1 MWTNLK
7 SVILVFVSL
16 HVTFGASNPD
26 YSIQMSKIKV
36 LTLNHG
42 KMTNFRRVPA
52 VPQLKCVGGTAGC
65 RAFIPQVVQCE
76 NQGSDGIT
84 IQWECKTDMDNAYR
98 FGKIMV
104 ICEGYDYPGDHYVL
118 VGSCGLEYNIDLT
131 KEGIDNHPFIPII
144 DIGPPSINQ
153 GTSTELSSLTIFLIC
168 LGVFLFVIAIFGL
181 FACVVCSAR
190 SSSYHVHSDMPF
202 ARPVPYP
209 VYRPTT
215 VFVTAGNKVASSS
228 GTRTASGFGGIW
240 SR

>member
-1 MWTNLK
+1 MLTNLK

-42 KMTNFRRVPA
+42 KMTNSRR
-52 VPQLKCVGGTAGC
+52 
-65 RAFIPQVVQCE
+65 RE

-84 IQWECKTDMDNAYR
+84 IKWECKTDMKNVYR
-98 FGKIMV
+98 FGKIM
-104 ICEGYDYPGDHYVL
+104 
-118 VGSCGLEYNIDLT
+118 LEYNINLT
-131 KEGIDNHPFIPII
+131 KEGIDNHPRIPII

-168 LGVFLFVIAIFGL
+168 LGVLLFVTAIFGL
-181 FACVVCSAR
+181 IECVVCSER
-190 SSSYHVHSDMPF
+190 SSSYHVHSDVSF
-202 ARPVPYP
+202 TRPVPYS

-215 VFVTAGNKVASSS
+215 VFVSNNRKSTTGNKVASSS
-228 GTRTASGFGGIW
+228 GTRTASGFGGTT